1 VKNDALII
9 DDLHHKYDKREYSN
23 WILNEINLK
32 IEKGELLGLLG
43 PSGCGK
49 TTLLRLIAGFE
60 YPSQGR
66 ISLNDKEISSR
77 KKILSPEKRNI
88 GMVFQDYALFPHLT
102 VLENVIFG
110 LKNKKDRSRVDYL
123 LNVVGLD
130 SFVGRYPHEL
140 SGGQKQRLAIARAL
154 APGTNFILLD
164 EPFCSL
170 DMHVKLKLRSDLPNI
185 LKGCNASGLM
195 VTHDPEEA
203 MSICDKVAVMNDGKI
218 HQIDTPINLLN
229 NPKTIFVSSFILGNN
244 IINLKKN
251 GNSYISCL
259 GEINSSEYLK
269 NTIITDHTLIIDELE
284 TSIKFHNLNFI
295 LGFLP
300 KGSYLVGGYIRDI
313 ILRRVSEEVD
323 VDIVVPVNA
332 IEIGKKISENI
343 ESKFIIL
350 DKKREVVRIILNHIS
365 IDIANQNS
373 TTIEGDLA
381 SRDFSINS
389 IAFLFDNKC
398 LFDPLNGLKDLE
410 NSLLRT
416 HSEKNLLNDPLR
428 ILRCFRFVSEL
439 NFKIDLKLVDFIKNN
454 KGKF

>member
-1 VKNDALII
+1 MKIDALII
-9 DDLHHKYDKREYSN
+9 DDLHHKYDKRENSN

-77 KKILSPEKRNI
+77 EKIISPEKRNI

-123 LNVVGLD
+123 LNVVGLE

-154 APGTNFILLD
+154 APGSNFILLD

-170 DMHVKLKLRSDLPNI
+170 DMHVKLKLRSELPNI

-203 MSICDKVAVMNDGKI
+203 MSICDKVAVMNEGKI

-229 NPKTIFVSSFILGNN
+229 NPRTIFVSSFILGNN
-244 IINLKKN
+244 IINLEKN

-259 GEINSSEYLK
+259 GEINSSGLSKNTDVKKMSISPKFISIKRSKSGKANVISKEFLGEYLIYK
-269 NTIITDHTLIIDELE
+269 V
-284 TSIKFHNLNFI
+284 SINN
-295 LGFLP
+295 
-300 KGSYLVGGYIRDI
+300 S
-313 ILRRVSEEVD
+313 ILRVRT
-323 VDIVVPVNA
+323 
-332 IEIGKKISENI
+332 NI
-343 ESKFIIL
+343 
-350 DKKREVVRIILNHIS
+350 N
-365 IDIANQNS
+365 
-373 TTIEGDLA
+373 
-381 SRDFSINS
+381 
-389 IAFLFDNKC
+389 
-398 LFDPLNGLKDLE
+398 
-410 NSLLRT
+410 
-416 HSEKNLLNDPLR
+416 NLLNNGDKCS
-428 ILRCFRFVSEL
+428 ISI
-439 NFKIDLKLVDFIKNN
+439 NKNSYYFLYPGAH
-454 KGKF
+454 KVYL